1 MISDTVT
8 YLRRTA
14 EACSRLARNCPH
26 LATAHELEAIA
37 ADLMAK
43 AHELERQYQK

>member
-1 MISDTVT
+1 MIPDIVT

-14 EACSRLARNCPH
+14 ETCSRLARNCPH
-26 LATAHELEAIA
+26 LETAHELEAIA

-43 AHELERQYQK
+43 AHELEQQYG